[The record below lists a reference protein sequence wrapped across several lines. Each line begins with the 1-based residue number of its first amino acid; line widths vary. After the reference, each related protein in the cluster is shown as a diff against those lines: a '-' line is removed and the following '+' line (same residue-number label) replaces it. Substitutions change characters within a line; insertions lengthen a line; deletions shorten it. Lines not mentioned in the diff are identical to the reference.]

1 MMAAHFGRIS
11 PLATALVALDAR
23 ITTIVDNSNHSH
35 IPEHSS
41 TAVEALIDSGIRGVH
56 ASGAPVGADV
66 LTWPADVTR
75 LRTEYFSS
83 ADQLVTLR
91 LFDLYP
97 SADLWEFAGPVRL
110 SGAVVSRITR
120 IR

>member
-1 MMAAHFGRIS
+1 
-11 PLATALVALDAR
+11 
-23 ITTIVDNSNHSH
+23 
-35 IPEHSS
+35 
-41 TAVEALIDSGIRGVH
+41 
-56 ASGAPVGADV
+56 
-66 LTWPADVTR
+66 
-75 LRTEYFSS
+75 
-83 ADQLVTLR
+83 VTLR